1 MTVWPRVPE
10 LPLKFPSAF
19 EYTALTVC
27 GEPLTVRL
35 VVHDGLLT
43 VRVAVAEPV
52 VAAPE
57 SGSKPPHVAPSK

>member
-19 EYTALTVC
+19 EYTALTVY
-27 GEPLTVRL
+27 GEPLTPRV

-43 VRVAVAEPV
+43 VRLAVAEPV
-52 VAAPE
+52 VTAPE
-57 SGSKPPHVAPSK
+57 SGSKPPHAAPSK

>member
-10 LPLKFPSAF
+10 LPF

-27 GEPLTVRL
+27 GDPLTVRV

-43 VRVAVAEPV
+43 VRVALAEPV
-52 VAAPE
+52 AAAPE
-57 SGSKPPHVAPSK
+57 SGSKPPHAAPSK